1 MRALRLALLLACGFV
16 GLPTRAADAL
26 VFIAARNHSEP
37 LSVWDGERL
46 IGGLIKELGD
56 LLAAQLGREPRYLTR
71 PSKRAPDALRAGE
84 GDLLC
89 YTRAAWIGDDFHFT
103 EAVVPNAEVI
113 GAAAGMARLGRL
125 EELKGEVV
133 GTVLGY
139 HYGEVEKRGTFRRE
153 DAPDMA
159 ANLRKL
165 GASRVRYALTDLISL
180 RGAQRARPGDGVQL
194 ALLLQPF
201 DTVCALSQRSSLP
214 PAELDA
220 AVRALK
226 RSGQLQALLRRYG

>member
-1 MRALRLALLLACGFV
+1 MRVLLLALLLGFGL
-16 GLPTRAADAL
+16 GLPARAADEL

-37 LSVWDGERL
+37 LSVWEGERL
-46 IGGLIKELGD
+46 SGGLIKELSD
-56 LLAAQLGREPRYLTR
+56 LLAGQLGRQPRYLTR
-71 PSKRAPDALRAGE
+71 PAKRAPDALRAGE

-103 EAVVPNAEVI
+103 ETVIPNAEAV
-113 GAAAGMARLGRL
+113 AAATGMARLGRL
-125 EELKGEVV
+125 EELRGEVV

-139 HYGEVEKRGTFRRE
+139 QYGEVEMRGRFRRE

-165 GASRVRYALTDLISL
+165 GAGRLRYALTDLISL
-180 RGAQRARPGDGVQL
+180 RGAQRARPQEGMQL

-201 DTVCALSQRSSLP
+201 DTVCALSRRSALP

-220 AVRALK
+220 ALRALK